1 MRYEKY
7 LWPGTSQKP
16 GEYKSGQDQDPLTL
30 GGGLGEGGGVGQKSL
45 HFPASIRWSLTV
57 GV

>member
-30 GGGLGEGGGVGQKSL
+30 GGGFGGGGYGSKISSL
-45 HFPASIRWSLTV
+45 P
-57 GV
+57 GVH